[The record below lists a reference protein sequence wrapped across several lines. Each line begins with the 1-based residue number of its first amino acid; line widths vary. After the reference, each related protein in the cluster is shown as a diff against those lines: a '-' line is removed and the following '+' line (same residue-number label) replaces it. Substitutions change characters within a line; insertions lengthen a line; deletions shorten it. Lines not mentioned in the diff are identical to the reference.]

1 MHVQQLEQLEQL
13 EQTIE
18 TLFEGCVRPPP
29 SSVII
34 EPFAGDGKVLSWLK
48 SSHSNSSH
56 NNFIIAYDSDPKQQG
71 VIKRNVFISKPEYYG
86 TYVVTR
92 LPQLD
97 KKDCEDK
104 SIFEQYGTDNLYK
117 CFIKCMLSASQLM
130 GGIIVVPE
138 SFLTSIRES
147 HIKRRIDFFKIFKPL
162 RINLFTEN
170 TVVINFRKRQY
181 GESLRDNFSCFC
193 YSSSSSNQE
202 KTEHQILLTENLVRK
217 LQAPHTNLKITVSYY
232 NDTPTN
238 TRTNIAV
245 NPETN
250 RLHLTTNAKARTIY
264 IRGFMS
270 NKLQK
275 RLCNDINTW
284 INNQLTD
291 RINKIFPLT
300 PVLTEGTFI
309 YDIIK
314 YFIASYYNA
323 TVTKA

>member
-1 MHVQQLEQLEQL
+1 MHVQKLEQSQ
-13 EQTIE
+13 QSIE

-29 SSVII
+29 NSVII
-34 EPFAGDGKVLSWLK
+34 EPFAGDGAVLSWLK
-48 SSHSNSSH
+48 SSNSNSNSSSH
-56 NNFIIAYDSDPKQQG
+56 NFIIAYDSDPKQQD

-130 GGIIVVPE
+130 GGIIVLPE
-138 SFLTSIRES
+138 SFLTSLRES

-162 RINLFTEN
+162 RINLFDEN

-181 GESLRDNFSCFC
+181 GESLRDIFSCFC
-193 YSSSSSNQE
+193 YSSSSSSSSS
-202 KTEHQILLTENLVRK
+202 HQILLTENLVRK
-217 LQAPHTNLKITVSYY
+217 LQAPHTHTKISVSCY
-232 NDTPTN
+232 NDAPTR

-250 RLHLTTNAKARTIY
+250 RLHLTTDIKARTIY
-264 IRGFMS
+264 IRGFIS

-275 RLCNDINTW
+275 RLCNDINMW
-284 INNQLTD
+284 IENQLSD

-300 PVLTEGTFI
+300 PVLTEGLFV

-314 YFIASYYNA
+314 YFIASYYTEA
-323 TVTKA
+323 AVAIKA